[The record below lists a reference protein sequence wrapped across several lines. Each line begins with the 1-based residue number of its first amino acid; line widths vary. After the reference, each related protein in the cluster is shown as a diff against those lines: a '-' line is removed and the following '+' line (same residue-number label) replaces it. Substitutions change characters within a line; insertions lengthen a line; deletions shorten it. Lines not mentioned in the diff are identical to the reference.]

1 MNTPFTE
8 IYSIAQER
16 ETQQR
21 KAADQPY
28 NLGPQAHTL
37 RQSIAHLLRT
47 LAERLA
53 PEQTAERERA
63 TA

>member
-1 MNTPFTE
+1 MNTPFNE

-16 ETQQR
+16 ENERRET
-21 KAADQPY
+21 AHQPY

-37 RQSIAHLLRT
+37 RESIAHLLRT
-47 LAERLA
+47 VAEQLA